1 MSTVPSP
8 SSFTFSSDLTLSP
21 PASQVVVPPLVSPLP
36 GSTPDL
42 DSVPTEAAG
51 KGTAQTRSTEPL
63 PPPPITLSVLH
74 LVNGEHFAGAER
86 VQSHLGRCLPA
97 LGVRADFACLKPG
110 RFADAVDAANGEWGS
125 AFRFP
130 MRHRFDLTVLPSLIR
145 KVRTGD
151 YQCLHAHTPRTAML
165 ASMVSF
171 RTGVPWIYHVHS
183 PAARDSAK
191 QFSNWFN
198 AKVEK
203 WSLNSCSHLI
213 TVSDSLR
220 RELVRGG
227 EPEDRVSV
235 VRNGVPGV
243 RYSRTSYPQIGRHW
257 TFGMVAL
264 MRPRK
269 GLEVALDAIA
279 ILRREGY
286 DVTLRCIGPY
296 ESDDYR
302 RRIEL
307 QIDALGIRE
316 SIEQSGFKKD
326 VPATLAQLD
335 AMLLPSLYGEGLPM
349 VVLEAMASA
358 LPVIATKV
366 EGTPEAIRDR
376 VDGLLAEPGSAD
388 SLATQMRE
396 LINGFVDWSSLA
408 ESSYRRHAEMFSDRA
423 MSAGV
428 ASIYRLVAANC
439 VAS

>member
-8 SSFTFSSDLTLSP
+8 SSFQFSSDLTLSP

-36 GSTPDL
+36 ASPPDL
-42 DSVPTEAAG
+42 ETLPSETAG
-51 KGTAQTRSTEPL
+51 RGTAQTRSTEPL
-63 PPPPITLSVLH
+63 PAPPITLSVLH

-110 RFADAVDAANGEWGS
+110 RFADAVDAAGGEWGS

-183 PAARDSAK
+183 PAARDSSK

-203 WSLNSCSHLI
+203 WSLKNCSHLI

-243 RYSRTSYPQIGRHW
+243 RYSRTSYPQIGGHW

-307 QIDALGIRE
+307 QIDALGVRE

-376 VDGLLAEPGSAD
+376 IDGLLAEPGSAD

-428 ASIYRLVAANC
+428 ASVYQRVAANC